1 MQKKADKQLDRIKTT
16 FEEELK
22 RKDKIIEELK
32 KENILLIRT
41 SLKQSEKTEFWR
53 KYVEAL
59 EKKRTNESQKPQD

>member
-59 EKKRTNESQKPQD
+59 EKKRTN